1 METKN
6 QMNENGWNTERIIA
20 IARLICTLAA
30 SIAAGCGLALDA
42 DALYTGAAALIAAV
56 CYVWSWWSNN
66 NVTQAAQAAQKY
78 LDSIKHE

>member
-1 METKN
+1 MKT
-6 QMNENGWNTERIIA
+6 GWNTERIIA
-20 IARLICTLAA
+20 IARLICTLVA

>member
-1 METKN
+1 MST
-6 QMNENGWNTERIIA
+6 IA
-20 IARLICTLAA
+20 AFSWLRCDSSNIRCSLRKPLST
-30 SIAAGCGLALDA
+30 IAAGCGLALDA

>member
-42 DALYTGAAALIAAV
+42 DALYTVAAALIAAV